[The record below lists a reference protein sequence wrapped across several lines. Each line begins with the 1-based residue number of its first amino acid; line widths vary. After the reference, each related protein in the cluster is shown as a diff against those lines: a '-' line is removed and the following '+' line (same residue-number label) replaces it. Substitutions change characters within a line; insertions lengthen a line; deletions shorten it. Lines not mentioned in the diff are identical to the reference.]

1 MKNGKLKRF
10 THRALSMLLAVLTVL
25 PSGLLTMPARAAEI
39 QTTQTKLVVWDWITD
54 MQSIGKGA
62 DYDPNTDP
70 FVDGHAAI
78 PVKDTKYT
86 RIMFYQSTG
95 GDRYYFN
102 GGPEG
107 GNKPGYY
114 SNYDEN
120 KIYLDSDS
128 RIGNSSH
135 KEWNQD
141 LTDFEHFV
149 TLGGQRT
156 PYIQYAEEKKGY
168 HSWRFWCANKDDS
181 LSDYTLMLV
190 DDYEDLDLRRTYG
203 GFSDP
208 HIYYGAKN
216 DRFRSDG
223 WIIDKHFVGAAAAN
237 YEYTH
242 DNFVIWHWDNDS
254 GGYNE
259 TLDFDVGD
267 RKFKSFNA
275 GTKAGVEEF
284 KIYLGKEYSV
294 GTLAENYTVPS
305 DQSQTLGRPLYYIP
319 KGKVLTVA
327 KDAVLTIDGVL
338 LNDGEIVVKDGGL
351 LVVKDGAK
359 IMPLTKYDNNCGM
372 ITSQGN
378 IVVGDDALL
387 CGGGVN
393 GIRILGG
400 GVVNFGVMAAE
411 SFYVSENYAIDNR
424 ETGWVLAGKS
434 PSRESRIRY
443 ITDAIAN
450 EGATKP
456 TDVNKDFAKIANFD
470 SSYNIPVN
478 GIYGNTANVSKSG
491 EKAVGSPDDPT
502 LTVYV
507 KSAPGDQ
514 KDEVLFKD
522 VKLDKVS
529 LRVDGD
535 TATYTADGK
544 TYTIQNKLVSAT
556 IGRGGNGSE
565 VVFQNMWV
573 GSLDKGYLQFEPLC
587 APGYR
592 LALAGGSTNNGT
604 NVIIQEADNGLD
616 KFWRL
621 TSAGLSGTEQTY
633 YIDSVKYTG
642 GSRGLDLPGIDTA
655 RDGMSVDLYDHDG
668 GKDQRWIMHPS
679 LADGTYYF
687 DDTMLVGV
695 CLAVK
700 DGKSGNGTDVVVE
713 RASLGKLSQTWR
725 VANLLSEDTYS
736 EDLLRSSALD
746 FIPQNATDKRLSLS
760 TSGTPSGQNAV
771 IRAADANGDKQ
782 RWRLEAVGSE
792 NLDGAATVFYRIV
805 EMTTGL
811 VLETKDAT
819 VKSGTNV
826 ITSDTAGGDR
836 GKQQYWYLKE
846 TGGSDCYY
854 VAARSS
860 SNMVLTAGS
869 SDNAALTLSDN
880 TKAENQIWKI
890 SGVSSVAEQAERAAE
905 DAKNDVFA
913 GKAYEMSPT
922 DLSSRRLM
930 GDTGKIG
937 QPEGLTLEKS
947 VSNPW
952 NSKWQLRRAGTDNTG
967 PYYQIV
973 VSEGTGDAAIGVRD
987 SDKAED
993 KADLVLKSSNV
1004 SDEKQLW
1011 RVTENSD
1018 GTYTFSAR
1026 SNGNLVLGTKEG
1038 TTVSQYQH
1046 GVTYS
1051 YGLALVGVDKGSKVG
1066 DDGWTTYEYTKSKWK
1081 LTESVYAPLD
1091 GMTLLIAPKYADGMR
1106 VGVPDGSDNN
1116 NVSVTLK
1123 TASSSLYQ
1131 RWTFAKAGVAQLDG
1145 VDTAYYTVKNMGSG
1159 KMLAITSGKAKSGA
1173 NVIQWQLDD
1182 NQDKFWFVTT
1192 EADGYCTL
1200 VPYLDQKL
1208 RLDASGSGKTDGT
1221 NVQLYTKNG
1230 NDNQK
1235 WKLTD
1240 ASTIDFLDGNVFY
1253 LSPKHT
1259 GTDMVLDLCGNG
1271 TANETKV
1278 QIYEKKETEIQRWKF
1293 EKVGTDYLSGKKCNY
1308 YTIKSVYATGKAL
1321 DNSGSTANGA
1331 WPHLWDY
1338 NASNKNQQW
1347 YVTDAG
1353 GGYYYIVPR
1362 EDTTKYLGVQ
1372 SANTGNN
1379 SVVELWDSNGD
1390 NRKWKLTETI
1400 APTELGTYELES
1412 VGGTGFTIDVTDN
1425 SDDSGKA
1432 LVLYAAHAKDYT
1444 RWHFEKMG
1452 TDSKGAYYRIINKAS
1467 GRAMDIQG
1475 VNDTKADK
1483 ALLQATYDFYD
1494 DQLWYLNKAGSDDR
1508 GDFYYIENRHNSK
1521 LRIGVQD
1528 AKYQNNQALVLT
1540 TGTGDNTKWRL
1551 NEDFTPVDLGTYEF
1565 GMNDSAYS
1573 YLRMVVQ
1580 SGSADNGNS
1589 IVVYSRH
1596 TSNPNAGAKLVQFK
1610 IIQRGTD
1617 IVDGVSTPYYSIQN
1631 TSSGKVLDPIGAAS
1645 VSDGTNVQQYSYDG
1659 YSDQHWYM
1667 EVRGDNSVVFRNRCN
1682 SNLVLTAEGTND
1694 SSNIA
1699 LKTYDEKNLSR
1710 QSWQL
1715 HPIMQ
1720 TNAAGQ
1726 YYIPGN
1732 KAAADAGIPFMSAE
1746 DTILNPEVGGKY
1758 NLIPQHSSTLRMD
1771 LSGGSTDNGTK
1782 IQIYTNAGNA
1792 YQKWQFIP
1800 MGVDYFDGG
1809 GKIFYKIA
1817 FGSNANKVAQSAGI
1831 STVKASQDISI
1842 YDDEGCYDDQW
1853 YLEQAG
1859 ERTEDGETFYNYY
1872 IVGRGTMSSTS
1883 KICIAVPG
1891 GATGNGTQLQTATV
1905 RSGSSYKYLRWELL
1919 PTD

>member
-78 PVKDTKYT
+78 PVGDTKYT
-86 RIMFYQSTG
+86 RIMFYQNQG

-102 GGPEG
+102 GDGETVKAG
-107 GNKPGYY
+107 K
-114 SNYDEN
+114 EN
-120 KIYLDSDS
+120 KVYLDEYS
-128 RIGNSSH
+128 RIGHSAH

-149 TLGGQRT
+149 TLGGERT
-156 PYIQYAEEKKGY
+156 PYIRWYEVKQGYQAWKLYMAKKDTDAFT
-168 HSWRFWCANKDDS
+168 WWALCQA
-181 LSDYTLMLV
+181 
-190 DDYEDLDLRRTYG
+190 DDYEKLYTIKGDRTGEWG
-203 GFSDP
+203 GKDTRIDP
-208 HIYYGAKN
+208 
-216 DRFRSDG
+216 

-242 DNFVIWHWDNDS
+242 DNFVIWHWDNDW
-254 GGYNE
+254 GQYNE
-259 TLDFDVGD
+259 TMDFDLSG
-267 RKFKSFNA
+267 RRFKTFAA

-491 EKAVGSPDDPT
+491 EKAVGSADDPT

-529 LRVDGD
+529 LRVDGN

-573 GSLDKGYLQFEPLC
+573 GDLDGAWLQLEPDSNL
-587 APGYR
+587 GYR
-592 LALAGGSTNNGT
+592 LALKNGSTNNGT
-604 NVIIQEADNGLD
+604 SVIIWKANDDKDKWWHITEA
-616 KFWRL
+616 
-621 TSAGLSGTEQTY
+621 GTVGVDTAY
-633 YIDSVKYTG
+633 YIDNGKSTDVA
-642 GSRGLDLPGIDTA
+642 RGLDISGVNTVSNGASVSLYQHD
-655 RDGMSVDLYDHDG
+655 DGN
-668 GKDQRWIMHPS
+668 DQKWIIVP
-679 LADGTYYF
+679 
-687 DDTMLVGV
+687 VGSSGNYNIRNAANRNV
-695 CLAVK
+695 SLAVK
-700 DGKSGNGTDVVVE
+700 GSEVCV
-713 RASLGKLSQTWR
+713 QTNSTYAPVQRWNM
-725 VANLLSEDTYS
+725 ANLLTEDAYVGS
-736 EDLLRSSALD
+736 VAQASALEL
-746 FIPQNATDKRLSLS
+746 IPKSDMKKRVTVSVTDRLFGIANAGTVSLQ
-760 TSGTPSGQNAV
+760 TSASDG
-771 IRAADANGDKQ
+771 ANQ
-782 RWRLEAVGSE
+782 RWQLAPVGTDD
-792 NLDGAATVFYRIV
+792 LDGVPTVFYRIT
-805 EMTTGL
+805 EAGCNL
-811 VLETKDAT
+811 ALEVQGDVVSGAAVSAQY
-819 VKSGTNV
+819 VKSG
-826 ITSDTAGGDR
+826 SYGSG
-836 GKQQYWYLKE
+836 QYWYLME
-846 TGGSDCYY
+846 AASSESFY
-854 VAARSS
+854 VTARGNSA
-860 SNMVLTAGS
+860 MVLTAGS
-869 SDNAALTLSDN
+869 SNLTISDN
-880 TKAENQIWKI
+880 KKAENQIWEI
-890 SGVSSVAEQAERAAE
+890 SGMTTAKDTAERTAYDAQSDPFAGKVFGLE
-905 DAKNDVFA
+905 PSNMSGWRLASRDNSGFDVEFSKTIAGTQKARWKLNWLGTDTLNGQERAYYAIAPENPEATGVVLGKYMVYNASENQQPIYQVDAKN
-913 GKAYEMSPT
+913 
-922 DLSSRRLM
+922 
-930 GDTGKIG
+930 GDKT
-937 QPEGLTLEKS
+937 QQ
-947 VSNPW
+947 W
-952 NSKWQLRRAGTDNTG
+952 
-967 PYYQIV
+967 Y
-973 VSEGTGDAAIGVRD
+973 
-987 SDKAED
+987 
-993 KADLVLKSSNV
+993 
-1004 SDEKQLW
+1004 
-1011 RVTENSD
+1011 VTENGD
-1018 GTYTFSAR
+1018 GTYTFTLRDVPTLTMGRQWSKNSGSYYAAMV
-1026 SNGNLVLGTKEG
+1026 NGHSEDTK
-1038 TTVSQYQH
+1038 YN
-1046 GVTYS
+1046 
-1051 YGLALVGVDKGSKVG
+1051 
-1066 DDGWTTYEYTKSKWK
+1066 YEYDPVTWN
-1081 LTESVYAPLD
+1081 LIEVVQAPLD
-1091 GMTLLIAPKYADGMR
+1091 GK
-1106 VGVPDGSDNN
+1106 DGSNKRN
-1116 NVSVTLK
+1116 TSVTLK
-1123 TASSSLYQ
+1123 TESSSLYQ
-1131 RWTFAKAGVAQLDG
+1131 RWTFAAAGAAELDG
-1145 VDTAYYTVKNMGSG
+1145 VNMPYYTVKNVGSG
-1159 KMLAITSGKAKSGA
+1159 MMLAITNGNAKRGA
-1173 NVIQWQLDD
+1173 NVIQWQMDD

-1200 VPYLDQKL
+1200 VPYLNHNL
-1208 RLDASGSGKTDGT
+1208 RLDAESVGKTDGT

-1240 ASTIDFLDGNVFY
+1240 ASTIDFIDGRVFY

-1259 GTDMVLDLCGNG
+1259 GSDMVLDLVGNG
-1271 TANETKV
+1271 NSNGTKV

-1331 WPHLWDY
+1331 RPHLWDY
-1338 NASNKNQQW
+1338 SATNTHQKW
-1347 YVTDAG
+1347 YVEDAG
-1353 GGYYYIVPR
+1353 EGYYFIIPR

-1400 APTELGTYELES
+1400 APETLGTYSLLPKHAPGMH
-1412 VGGTGFTIDVTDN
+1412 VGPASSN
-1425 SDDSGKA
+1425 SDNGTKLIIWEYNESSN
-1432 LVLYAAHAKDYT
+1432 YA
-1444 RWHFEKMG
+1444 RWTFVKMG
-1452 TDSKGAYYRIINKAS
+1452 TDSGGAYYKIVNMANGKVIDATGKNTIQA
-1467 GRAMDIQG
+1467 DIQ
-1475 VNDTKADK
+1475 
-1483 ALLQATYDFYD
+1483 LQQWDSDFEN
-1494 DQLWYLNKAGSDDR
+1494 DQLWYLNDAGQDENGIQYYNIVNRSDTNYCMAVS
-1508 GDFYYIENRHNSK
+1508 GGS
-1521 LRIGVQD
+1521 
-1528 AKYQNNQALVLT
+1528 T
-1540 TGTGDNTKWRL
+1540 TRGTGVTVSKKNGGDSQKFRL
-1551 NEDFTPVDLGTYEF
+1551 MERFEPVDLGTYEF
-1565 GMNDSAYS
+1565 GNPSAIS
-1573 YLRMVVQ
+1573 MRLTVAG
-1580 SGSADNGNS
+1580 GSSSAGANIILYKKHTNNS
-1589 IVVYSRH
+1589 
-1596 TSNPNAGAKLVQFK
+1596 NAGAKLQLFK
-1610 IIQRGTD
+1610 IIQRGND
-1617 IVDGVSTPYYSIQN
+1617 VIDGVKTPYYSIEN
-1631 TSSGKVLDPIGAAS
+1631 LNGMTLDPPGTAN
-1645 VSDGTNVQQYSYDG
+1645 VSNGTNVQQVIYDG

-1667 EVRGDNSVVFRNRCN
+1667 EIRGDNTVVFRNRAN
-1682 SNLVLTAEGTND
+1682 SNLVLETTGTTDDSNVRLGTYSD
-1694 SSNIA
+1694 SSLNQ
-1699 LKTYDEKNLSR
+1699 R
-1710 QSWQL
+1710 WQL

-1758 NLIPQHSSTLRMD
+1758 NLTPQHATGLRMD
-1771 LSGGSTDNGTK
+1771 LSGGNTGNGTT
-1782 IQIYTNAGNA
+1782 ITAYNNFGNA
-1792 YQKWQFIP
+1792 NQKWQLIP

-1809 GKIFYKIA
+1809 GQIYYKLA
-1817 FGSNANKVAQSAGI
+1817 FGGNANKVAQVTDHGPVTANLN
-1831 STVKASQDISI
+1831 VSI
-1842 YDDEGCYDDQW
+1842 WDDEGCYDDQW

-1859 ERTEDGETFYNYY
+1859 ERTDEDGEKFYNYY
-1872 IVGRGTMSSTS
+1872 IVGRGTLSKAD

-1891 GATGNGTQLQTATV
+1891 GATGSGTQLQTATV
-1905 RSGSSYKYLRWELL
+1905 RSGSSYKYLRWELF